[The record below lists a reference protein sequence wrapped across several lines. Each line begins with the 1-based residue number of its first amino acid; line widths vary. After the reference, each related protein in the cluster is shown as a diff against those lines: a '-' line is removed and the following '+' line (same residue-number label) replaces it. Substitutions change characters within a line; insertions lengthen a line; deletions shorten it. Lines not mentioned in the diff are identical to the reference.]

1 MLSQPLSARSWAPG
15 SPATPSTEAATTRDL
30 RNRCGKAD
38 RSAVSPTTHTA
49 ARQLGLHAKP
59 VALVD
64 LGTFWDPVTRMLTEL
79 TAAGFVPAATA
90 RSLIRVSGAAEFLGL
105 LR

>member
-1 MLSQPLSARSWAPG
+1 VTC
-15 SPATPSTEAATTRDL
+15 AT
-30 RNRCGKAD
+30 
-38 RSAVSPTTHTA
+38 V

-64 LGTFWDPVTRMLTEL
+64 VGTFWDPVTRMLTEL
-79 TAAGFVPAATA
+79 TAAGFVRAATA
-90 RSLIRVSGAAEFLGL
+90 RSLVWVSGAAEFLGL

>member
-1 MLSQPLSARSWAPG
+1 VLARGWPRSYRVV
-15 SPATPSTEAATTRDL
+15 PSHL
-30 RNRCGKAD
+30 
-38 RSAVSPTTHTA
+38 PTHTA

-64 LGTFWDPVTRMLTEL
+64 IGTFWDPVTRMLTEL
-79 TAAGFVPAATA
+79 TAAGFVPKATA
-90 RSLIRVSGAAEFLGL
+90 RSLVRVSGAAEFLGL